1 MILPRKGIATLR
13 LDDRGIGGSSKGT
26 KTIPQQI
33 CYWYRS
39 CNNLLANK
47 GYLNIGLLGHSE
59 GGMIAP
65 MVAAKSKKY
74 TIYSFNGTRDSGW
87 RLLTSKII

>member
-1 MILPRKGIATLR
+1 MIKKGIALR

-26 KTIPQQI
+26 KRYLSKFLLLISKLQQ
-33 CYWYRS
+33 
-39 CNNLLANK
+39 LLANK

-65 MVAAKSKKY
+65 MLRKAKH
-74 TIYSFNGTRDSGW
+74 TIYSFNGSTRDSG
-87 RLLTSKII
+87 